1 MVDAA
6 APDHERRIAAV
17 REVLESIQL
26 GDTPELLVFNQID
39 LLAPGAGEA
48 IAQRH
53 GGVAV
58 SALPGTGL
66 RELLA
71 RADEMLL
78 ENERRDDTSHQP
90 LALAAQGG

>member
-1 MVDAA
+1 
-6 APDHERRIAAV
+6 V

-26 GDTPELLVFNQID
+26 GDTPELLVFNRID
-39 LLAPGAGEA
+39 LLTPGLGEA

-58 SALPGTGL
+58 SALTGAGL
-66 RELLA
+66 RELIA
-71 RADEMLL
+71 RADAMVWEI
-78 ENERRDDTSHQP
+78 ERGDDAGHEP